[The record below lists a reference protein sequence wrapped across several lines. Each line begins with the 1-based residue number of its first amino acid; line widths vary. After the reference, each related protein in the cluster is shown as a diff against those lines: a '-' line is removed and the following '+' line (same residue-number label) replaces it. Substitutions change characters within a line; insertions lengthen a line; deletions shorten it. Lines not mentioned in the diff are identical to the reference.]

1 MLVKTKGIVLHT
13 LKYGDSSLIVTLF
26 TEQFGR
32 LSCIVNAT
40 RGNKAKNKS
49 AVIQPLFLL
58 ELEIY
63 LKKTRELQ
71 RIKEL
76 KLSRPYVTIPYD
88 VRKSAQVLFLAEL
101 LYKIIREEE
110 ANPDLFSF
118 LEGTLSFFDSL
129 KDGSA
134 NFHVWFLAHL
144 TRLAGIYPDLR
155 DIQGGCFDMKRG
167 TIDDQ
172 IPLHPFYMDPDTTTC
187 FRNIMMLEMNELPEL
202 RIRHSLR
209 SALLARILDYY
220 HLHFESLGNFNSL
233 SVLNEVFQGK

>member
-13 LKYGDSSLIVTLF
+13 LKYGDSSLIVTLY

-32 LSCIVNAT
+32 LSCIINAA

-63 LKKTRELQ
+63 LKKSRELQ

-76 KLSRPYVTIPYD
+76 NLFRPYVTIPYD
-88 VRKSAQVLFLAEL
+88 VAKSGQVLFLAEL

-110 ANPDLFSF
+110 TNPELFSF
-118 LEGTLSFFDSL
+118 LEDTLVYLDSL
-129 KDGSA
+129 KEGSV

-144 TRLAGIYPDLR
+144 TRLAGIYPHLPEIR
-155 DIQGGCFDMKRG
+155 GGCFDMKRG
-167 TIDDQ
+167 TIASHV
-172 IPLHPFYMDPDTTTC
+172 PLHPFYMDPETTIC
-187 FRNIMMLEMNELPEL
+187 FKNIMLLEMNGLPEL
-202 RIRHSLR
+202 RIQHALR
-209 SALLARILDYY
+209 SALLSRILDYY

-233 SVLNEVFQGK
+233 LVLNEVFQGK